1 MAITLKIAGKE
12 KKLPLGLILNRK
24 VNLTTPE
31 STDYQSL
38 KINIR

>member
-12 KKLPLGLILNRK
+12 KKLPLGLILRK
-24 VNLTTPE
+24 VNLTTLE